1 MNFLH
6 VLKEAWTSI
15 AANRMRSFLTIL
27 GIIIGVGA
35 VIALLAIGQGAQ
47 ASIAGQIESIGT
59 NVLYVMPGNI
69 MEDITNP
76 QKLTLSDVS
85 NLSNRARAPHIARVA
100 PVLFSSTTITY
111 GNDTLST
118 NVTGSTPDIQ
128 QILNLEIQEGSFF
141 TETQQSARASVIVIG
156 PRAAERLTGKST
168 GVVGT
173 VLRING
179 HPFRVVGVTKPKGGN
194 QFSSPDYMIYMPIS
208 SMQMRVKSSAGSE
221 EVDYIIV
228 QAQDSQSMTLA
239 IQETREIMRSSHRL
253 TPRQPDDFTIT
264 NQEDFLSI
272 ANSITQILTIMLSG
286 IGGISLLVGGIG
298 IMNMMLVTVTERTR
312 EIGLRKALG
321 ARKSDILLQFLTES
335 AMLSLIGGVI
345 GIAFGWGLSSLVG
358 LIAVNSGAPLAPVIG
373 VSSILLAT
381 LFSAAV
387 GVFFGW
393 YPARRAANLQ
403 PVEALR
409 YE

>member
-1 MNFLH
+1 
-6 VLKEAWTSI
+6 
-15 AANRMRSFLTIL
+15 
-27 GIIIGVGA
+27 
-35 VIALLAIGQGAQ
+35 
-47 ASIAGQIESIGT
+47 
-59 NVLYVMPGNI
+59 
-69 MEDITNP
+69 
-76 QKLTLSDVS
+76 
-85 NLSNRARAPHIARVA
+85 
-100 PVLFSSTTITY
+100 VLFSSTTITY

-335 AMLSLIGGVI
+335 AMLSLIGGMI

-358 LIAVNSGAPLAPVIG
+358 LIAANSGAPLAPVIG